1 MPNCDEN
8 FVTMRKNTFA
18 VLFLCVSCL
27 SVGYGQ
33 LEFDVRVPRVADI
46 LYRVSNTTFG
56 LIRGSVN
63 FVGRAV
69 DRVINTFGRVEDRL
83 RALLEEFR
91 GLILRGIPELNI
103 PVLDPLHINKIDF
116 DVNHEAAHLKGK
128 AENLTVKHISK
139 FQVDKERF
147 TDLGNFR
154 FKLDLN
160 LTFPLIRVTGKY
172 KVDGQVGRRFIV
184 FGSGP
189 FWLNLIGLKVGTS
202 TILKFTLPAKL
213 RVESLYIDI
222 KLAQLENNF
231 ENLYNDKE
239 ASALVNRV
247 ISKMAP
253 EALDILWPE
262 IKPSVQEQI
271 KKYINKILE
280 DVTVVNIAQR
290 LFNVIV

>member
-1 MPNCDEN
+1 
-8 FVTMRKNTFA
+8 MRKNILTF
-18 VLFLCVSCL
+18 LFLCFACVSL
-27 SVGYGQ
+27 GNGQ
-33 LEFDVRVPRVADI
+33 LQFDIRIPRVADI
-46 LYRVSNTTFG
+46 LNRVSNTTFG
-56 LIRGSVN
+56 IIRGSVN

-91 GLILRGIPELNI
+91 GIILRGIPELNI

-116 DVNHEAAHLKGK
+116 DVNHEAARLQGR
-128 AENLTVKHISK
+128 AENLTIRHISK

-160 LTFPLIRVTGKY
+160 LTFPYIQVTGKY
-172 KVDGQVGRRFIV
+172 KVDGQVGRRFIIY
-184 FGSGP
+184 GDGP
-189 FWLNLIGLKVGTS
+189 FWLNLIGLKLGTS
-202 TILKFTLPAKL
+202 TVLKFTLPARL

-222 KLAQLENNF
+222 KLEKLENNF
-231 ENLYNDKE
+231 ENLMNDKE
-239 ASALVNRV
+239 TGDLINRV
-247 ISKMAP
+247 VSRMAP

-262 IKPSVQEQI
+262 IRPSVQEQV
-271 KKYINKILE
+271 KKYINRILE
-280 DVTVVNIAQR
+280 NATIVNFAKR